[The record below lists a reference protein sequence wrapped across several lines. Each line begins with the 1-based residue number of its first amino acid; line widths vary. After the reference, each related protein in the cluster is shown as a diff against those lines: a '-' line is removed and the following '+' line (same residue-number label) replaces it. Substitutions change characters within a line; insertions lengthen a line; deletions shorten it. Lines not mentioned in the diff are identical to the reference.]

1 MLNKSLWTA
10 AILLLGAISVSSSGW
25 AGEPIEKIR
34 QTTDRIIAVLSDH
47 TLEGPENAV
56 KRKRLIREAVD
67 ERFYWKGM
75 SRRTLAVHWA
85 RRSEKEKKE
94 FIELF
99 GKLLERTYLDRVES
113 YSGEKVEYE
122 GERIEDEY
130 ALVSVKIRTEQQ
142 TEIPVLYRLR
152 RKQDEWL
159 VYDIVIEGVSL
170 INNYRNQFN
179 SIIIRSSFEQLIE
192 QLRAKVSEN

>member
-1 MLNKSLWTA
+1 
-10 AILLLGAISVSSSGW
+10 LLGSITVSSPLW
-25 AGEPIEKIR
+25 AGEPIAKIR
-34 QTTDRIIAVLSDH
+34 QTTDRIIAVVSDH
-47 TLEGPENAV
+47 KLEGPENAV
-56 KRKRLIREAVD
+56 KRKCLIREAVD
-67 ERFYWKGM
+67 ERFDWEGM

-85 RRSEKEKKE
+85 PRSEEEKKE

-113 YSGEKVEYE
+113 YSGEEVEYE
-122 GERIEDEY
+122 GERIEDDY
-130 ALVSVKIRTEQQ
+130 ALVSVRIKTKQQ

-152 RKQDEWL
+152 RKEGDWL
-159 VYDIVIEGVSL
+159 VYDVIIEGVSL

>member
-56 KRKRLIREAVD
+56 KRKRLIKEAVD